1 MFESPISPVRLLCC
15 VGREEECVLSSS
27 ITGLFDRL
35 DEGQKWSFEAKISRE
50 THVFWPPSSI

>member
-1 MFESPISPVRLLCC
+1 MANNKNPPFHDVVGRKCLSPISLVRLLCC

-35 DEGQKWSFEAKISRE
+35 DEGQKW
-50 THVFWPPSSI
+50 